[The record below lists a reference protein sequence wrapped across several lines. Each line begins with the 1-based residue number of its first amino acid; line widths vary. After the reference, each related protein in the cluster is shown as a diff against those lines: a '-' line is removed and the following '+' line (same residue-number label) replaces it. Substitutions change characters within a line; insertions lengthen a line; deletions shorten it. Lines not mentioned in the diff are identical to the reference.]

1 MVKRFNPISNRPE
14 LYTAINYTNFLIKF
28 SINFS

>member
-1 MVKRFNPISNRPE
+1 MARRFNPVSNRPE
-14 LYTAINYTNFLIKF
+14 LYTAINYPNFMIKF